1 MRLFKRNSQSKIKIE
16 GLVSKNELDSQ
27 ETSEFTSGSRD
38 ITDLIGHLNQ
48 DKAEEICSFVETDCF
63 DQDLPAIQEREKAF
77 ISKPTSYGSQ
87 PLAVEKPSLFE
98 SNPIATIVDQDS
110 SASKLTS
117 KTIETVDIE
126 SADEPTSESKRKSV
140 KDYFAIASTKIT
152 NAKTPESSMKTPTS
166 RKRQVDAEIEKIF
179 GGESEHVT
187 KTPRVKKSK
196 KARLAEGSETSFAVP
211 DSLKG
216 LKLQDL
222 GNQSVIEDWFK
233 CRRNPGSSL
242 DTPIL
247 NKRPRPP
254 VTRVKRCQE
263 SLQTVSLASLVK
275 DLKTSNL
282 KLVNFVSDLKNYL

>member
-1 MRLFKRNSQSKIKIE
+1 MY
-16 GLVSKNELDSQ
+16 
-27 ETSEFTSGSRD
+27 
-38 ITDLIGHLNQ
+38 
-48 DKAEEICSFVETDCF
+48 ICLKFSFCCI
-63 DQDLPAIQEREKAF
+63 L
-77 ISKPTSYGSQ
+77 SYGSQ

-152 NAKTPESSMKTPTS
+152 NTKTPESSMKTPTS

-222 GNQSVIEDWFK
+222 GNQVFHVI
-233 CRRNPGSSL
+233 
-242 DTPIL
+242 
-247 NKRPRPP
+247 
-254 VTRVKRCQE
+254 
-263 SLQTVSLASLVK
+263 
-275 DLKTSNL
+275 
-282 KLVNFVSDLKNYL
+282 